1 MTKSKSLYHLVLA
14 GVLSA
19 IGIIIPL
26 FSPIKI
32 TLDPMSFT
40 LASHV
45 AIFLALFLSP
55 SVGAAVSL
63 GTTLGFFLGGF
74 PLPVVLRALT
84 HVIWAGLGAVYLQN
98 HPELLD
104 FKQPVHA
111 RSAKLFAFGAV
122 VSIIHALAEVCVC
135 IPVYFSQG
143 LSGAEIVRILLLLV
157 FVGSFVHSMVD
168 YALSLLIWKPT
179 SGTLRRSAH
188 TA

>member
-14 GVLSA
+14 GVLCA
-19 IGIIIPL
+19 VGIIIPM

-45 AIFLALFLSP
+45 AIFLALFISP
-55 SVGAAVSL
+55 AVGIAVSL

-84 HVIWAGLGAVYLQN
+84 HVIWAGIGAVYLQR
-98 HPELLD
+98 HPAWID
-104 FKQPVHA
+104 FNQTVNA
-111 RSAKLFAFGAV
+111 RGLKLFLFG
-122 VSIIHALAEVCVC
+122 SGLSLIHALAEVCVC
-135 IPVYFSQG
+135 IPVYFGQG
-143 LSGAEIVRILLLLV
+143 LSSAEVVRIILLLVL
-157 FVGSFVHSMVD
+157 VGSFVHSMVD
-168 YALSLLIWKPT
+168 YVLSLLIWKPVSST
-179 SGTLRRSAH
+179 IRKAR